1 MPSSSTLSRLLYR
14 SLLIW
19 NYKRPGKAGPKFS
32 GTSLRPLSLYIQS
45 IGTTFSYT
53 LETWGAIGTTFSYTL
68 ETWSAIRTV
77 FRDGGDHNATTR
89 LANQSLFFLAV
100 GRKGVRTECNDS
112 DADNY

>member
-1 MPSSSTLSRLLYR
+1 M
-14 SLLIW
+14 
-19 NYKRPGKAGPKFS
+19 
-32 GTSLRPLSLYIQS
+32 YIQS

-68 ETWSAIRTV
+68 ETWGAIGTTFSYTLGTWGAIGTTFSYTLGTWGAIGTV
-77 FRDGGDHNATTR
+77 FRNGSAHNATTR

-100 GRKGVRTECNDS
+100 RRKGVRTECHDS